1 MEITYIRYN
10 KKNIHFF
17 NKKCINLKNL
27 DIYPY
32 ENKGNKYNVYTIF
45 T

>member
-1 MEITYIRYN
+1 MKISYIRYS
-10 KKNIHFF
+10 KKNIPFF
-17 NKKCINLKNL
+17 DKKCINLKNL

-32 ENKGNKYNVYTIF
+32 EKGNKYNVHTKF